1 MMSGQRGEFIGGLP
15 MFHSLAVGLILFA
28 TFFAGVVPSRFSHAQ
43 QQQTVFCLSDGT
55 QVSVDRFETRE
66 GKFLLYVPGGTAPL
80 EYPSSSV
87 RGINMPCPAGPP
99 APRFGIHGSN
109 TIGER
114 LMPMLIEAY
123 GQKRLGVK
131 PTAKLT
137 APEEQEITLKSSSG
151 TRAVID
157 LHAHGSGTA
166 ASALIDG
173 KAVIGMASR
182 QLNPD
187 EVKLVDQRFN
197 VNVLAPGNEHVLA
210 LDGLAVIVHPTNP
223 IKQLRLDQIA
233 QVFSG
238 QITNWRGI
246 GGADRPIKTFRRD
259 DKSGTYDTFKTLVLA
274 PYHLNISAQANAL
287 SRVKRSPPKWRATP
301 TLSVS

>member
-1 MMSGQRGEFIGGLP
+1 M
-15 MFHSLAVGLILFA
+15 
-28 TFFAGVVPSRFSHAQ
+28 
-43 QQQTVFCLSDGT
+43 
-55 QVSVDRFETRE
+55 RE
-66 GKFLLYVPGGTAPL
+66 AC
-80 EYPSSSV
+80 V
-87 RGINMPCPAGPP
+87 RG
-99 APRFGIHGSN
+99 GI
-109 TIGER
+109 TPFGER

-131 PTAKLT
+131 PTAKLA

-166 ASALIDG
+166 ASPLIDG

-197 VNVLAPGNEHVLA
+197 VNVLPGERACSRARRGRPAPNQPHQ
-210 LDGLAVIVHPTNP
+210 
-223 IKQLRLDQIA
+223 KLRFDQS

-238 QITNWRGI
+238 QITNWRASASTDQSKI
-246 GGADRPIKTFRRD
+246 FRRD
-259 DKSGTYDTFKTLVLA
+259 DKSEHTTRSRPGARPT
-274 PYHLNISAQANAL
+274 ISI
-287 SRVKRSPPKWRATP
+287 SRLRRRP
-301 TLSVS
+301 